1 MILMELRV
9 LIQRQVVLL
18 LQVIQLH
25 LQQQLAP
32 RVQTI
37 ALQLLRLHELQLPEQ
52 QQLLLLNT
60 AVPSNELVLLIL
72 MDYIRTLPV
81 TICVVIDIHAND
93 QVVLWIKTEP
103 IPMLHVII
111 CVAMVVL
118 LVEVPL
124 HDELVN
130 REQVKC
136 VIQDY

>member
-1 MILMELRV
+1 
-9 LIQRQVVLL
+9 
-18 LQVIQLH
+18 
-25 LQQQLAP
+25 
-32 RVQTI
+32 
-37 ALQLLRLHELQLPEQ
+37 
-52 QQLLLLNT
+52 
-60 AVPSNELVLLIL
+60 VLLIL